1 MSENVS
7 YYAIIPA
14 EVRYDKDLPPNA
26 KLLYGEITALCNK
39 EGYCFASNEYF
50 ANLYGVSKRSV
61 TGWLI
66 ALKEKGYI
74 VISPVTR
81 HIFIRSKIFCYKG

>member
-1 MSENVS
+1 MSEKVS

-50 ANLYGVSKRSV
+50 ANLYGVSKRSI
-61 TGWLI
+61 TGWI
-66 ALKEKGYI
+66 AALEAKKYI
-74 VISPVTR
+74 RVSPTR
-81 HIFIRSKIFCYKG
+81 HIYIKHSKVSLP

>member
-50 ANLYGVSKRSV
+50 ANLYGVSKRSI
-61 TGWLI
+61 TGWI
-66 ALKEKGYI
+66 AALADKGYI
-74 VISPVTR
+74 TVSPAR
-81 HIFIRSKIFCYKG
+81 HIYIRHSKVNLP

>member
-1 MSENVS
+1 MSENVG

-66 ALKEKGYI
+66 ALKEKRYI
-74 VISPVTR
+74 SISPATR
-81 HIFIRSKIFCYKG
+81 RIYLNKRKVSLP